1 MRHGPMRGM
10 WVRRGAGIGVAVL
23 VAAFVVGAIV
33 MWLWNWLMP
42 ALFGVP
48 VIGYWQAVGL
58 LVLSKLLL
66 GGFRGFGR
74 GRGHG
79 GHFGPWRARMAERW
93 AHMSEEERAEFR
105 AGMRRRCG
113 PFGDPPGEASDAPKS

>member
-1 MRHGPMRGM
+1 MRGM
-10 WVRRGAGIGVAVL
+10 WVRRGVGIGVAVL
-23 VAAFVVGAIV
+23 VAASVVGV
-33 MWLWNWLMP
+33 MVMVLWNWLMP

-48 VIGYWQAVGL
+48 AIGYWQAVGL
-58 LVLSKLLL
+58 LILSKLLL

-74 GRGHG
+74 GRGGPG

-93 AHMSEEERAEFR
+93 ASMSEEERAEFR

-113 PFGDPPGEASDAPKS
+113 PFAERSAEPPAEPTGDAKP